1 MALRHLDKHR
11 PELFL
16 PELDLEERWW

>member
-1 MALRHLDKHR
+1 MALRHLDEHR